1 MRRADRLFEIVQ
13 RLRGGRLV
21 TAQALSE
28 QLEVSVRTIY
38 RDIVDLQAS
47 GVPIDGAA
55 GVGYLLRPGYHLP
68 PLMFRPAE
76 IEALIVGARM
86 VEAWGGRA
94 LATAATEALE
104 RIAAVVPP
112 ERMSAA
118 ERVPIFA
125 NTMRSRD
132 AERANL
138 DRFAK
143 GIEERMKMRFAYR
156 DAEGTATERLVW
168 PLALHFWGQVWTL
181 AAWCELRGDFRT
193 FRIDRAGWVAQTAD
207 AVPDVPGRTLQDYL
221 ERATKCGLPELADAV
236 TPGLPGSMAQ
246 AGA

>member
-21 TAQALSE
+21 TARALAE
-28 QLEVSVRTIY
+28 ALEVSVRTIY
-38 RDIVDLQAS
+38 RDVADLQAS

-68 PLMFRPAE
+68 PLMFRPTE

-86 VEAWGGRA
+86 VKAWGGRI
-94 LATAATEALE
+94 LAEAANEALV

-112 ERMSAA
+112 ERMQRA

-125 NTMRSRD
+125 TGLRFQES
-132 AERANL
+132 ERTNL

-143 GIEERMKMRFAYR
+143 GIEQRLKTRFAYR
-156 DAEGTATERLVW
+156 DSDGTASERKVW

-181 AAWCELRGDFRT
+181 AAWCELRDDFRT
-193 FRIDRAGWVAQTAD
+193 FRIDRAEWVMVSEETYPQ
-207 AVPDVPGRTLQDYL
+207 VPGRTLQDYL
-221 ERATKCGLPELADAV
+221 ARVGDCVGLPSRAPTVA
-236 TPGLPGSMAQ
+236 PGVRQ
-246 AGA
+246 AG

>member
-21 TAQALSE
+21 TGHALAGH
-28 QLEVSVRTIY
+28 LEVSVRTVY
-38 RDIVDLQAS
+38 RDIRDLQAS

-68 PLMFRPAE
+68 PLMFLPGE

-86 VEAWGGRA
+86 VKAWAGHG
-94 LATAATEALE
+94 LAASAAEALVK
-104 RIAAVVPP
+104 IAAVVPSD
-112 ERMSAA
+112 RMLAA

-125 NTMRSRD
+125 TGHRVAE

-138 DRFAK
+138 DLLAS
-143 GIEERMKMRFAYR
+143 GIEERRRVHFAYR
-156 DAEGTATERLVW
+156 DAGGGSTDRTVW

-181 AAWCELRGDFRT
+181 AAWCELRDDFRT
-193 FRIDRAGWVAQTAD
+193 FRIDRTAWIGLHD
-207 AVPDVPGRTLQDYL
+207 DRYPTMPGRTLQDYL
-221 ERATKCGLPELADAV
+221 ARVTCPPGRTPARVASAATA
-236 TPGLPGSMAQ
+236 
-246 AGA
+246 AG